1 MYMNTQKLLDTIKN
15 NKYSVI
21 AVRHCC
27 QDEHYQLGDFC
38 RNSYE
43 WNYELECSSYDTENP
58 IEFDGT
64 CGYAVFDLLE
74 AYNETIAEKIL
85 TDAIQNSSLYDGTE
99 IVIIAGTSYTY
110 GNDENEVII
119 EYAEVI
125 GIV

>member
-74 AYNETIAEKIL
+74 AYNEAIAEKIL

>member
-1 MYMNTQKLLDTIKN
+1 MYMNMRKLLDTIKN
-15 NKYSVI
+15 NNYSVI

-58 IEFDGT
+58 IELDGT

-74 AYNETIAEKIL
+74 AD
-85 TDAIQNSSLYDGTE
+85 DAIVAERILADSINNSKIYDGTE
-99 IVIIAGTSYTY
+99 IVIIAGTSYSY

>member
-21 AVRHCC
+21 AIRHCC

-58 IEFDGT
+58 IELDGT

-74 AYNETIAEKIL
+74 ADDAIVAERIL
-85 TDAIQNSSLYDGTE
+85 TNSINNSNVYDGTE
-99 IVIIAGTSYTY
+99 IVIIAGTSYSY